1 MRLSRDHLWS
11 ANAGALG
18 TSVQACQLKAT
29 EARGKPLPML
39 RPGLKSYFEG
49 GGDFAEDSKGK
60 CVHNSC
66 FCVFGLNAVGPVSW
80 LAAIYSPRLPTL
92 KGSGYVRISLLLTV
106 AR

>member
-18 TSVQACQLKAT
+18 TSVEACRLEAT

-60 CVHNSC
+60 CVHTLA
-66 FCVFGLNAVGPVSW
+66 FVFLDSQAVAALGCQKVTKMPRRWPNPPPPESVS
-80 LAAIYSPRLPTL
+80 SR
-92 KGSGYVRISLLLTV
+92 KCG
-106 AR
+106 